1 MACFPCFFERGTS
14 FLMAGEL
21 TFVLIGEKMNLGP
34 SHQCSICLYG
44 IMAKLLPKQKL
55 DLSLLVYLGGQVYS
69 YNSFGCPAIL
79 LCSLAITNI
88 TIINWYWHTVCITIC
103 ICYHYHCIVLSD
115 LCSIDWYS
123 FWNDSYIVSHLV
135 ISTVL
140 LYWAPLN
147 IEWWNHQ
154 ASTSSKINMVDIIIY
169 IICSLV

>member
-1 MACFPCFFERGTS
+1 MFSLFFWKGNIISNGRGADIRTDRGENELRPITS
-14 FLMAGEL
+14 MFYLSIWNNGKA
-21 TFVLIGEKMNLGP
+21 TAQTKTGP
-34 SHQCSICLYG
+34 
-44 IMAKLLPKQKL
+44 
-55 DLSLLVYLGGQVYS
+55 LSSCISWWSGVHIH
-69 YNSFGCPAIL
+69 SFGCPAIL

-88 TIINWYWHTVCITIC
+88 IIINWYWHTVCITIC
-103 ICYHYHCIVLSD
+103 ICYHYHCIVLSN